1 MDQVLAQAKIAI
13 LPTSKVWDGQRAYER
28 KLGTAA
34 SKSRGLFLSSLLFCL
49 TDGVAAK
56 GTRGRQSKTAEVVTT
71 EDDEPMED
79 VAEKPKKTAPKPR
92 PRRAA
97 AVRTTRARKAEVDAD
112 EEEDAE
118 ADADADA
125 DGDADPDI
133 HLTPPATPPV
143 RAARPR
149 RGAKPA
155 AAAASP
161 PPRPDS
167 LPPSSPLSQ
176 SSAAT
181 PRKRARPAEE
191 EDEEDVGAAPA
202 SPALSD
208 ASQYSEVILKRKR
221 ARH

>member
-56 GTRGRQSKTAEVVTT
+56 GTRGKQSKTAEVVTT

-125 DGDADPDI
+125 DGDVDPDI
-133 HLTPPATPPV
+133 HSPRLPRRLCV
-143 RAARPR
+143 RRGPGGEPSLRQQQRRRHRAPTRFRRRRPSRSRLRRHRESVRGLLRRRTRRMWALRRPR
-149 RGAKPA
+149 RHCRTRR
-155 AAAASP
+155 S
-161 PPRPDS
+161 
-167 LPPSSPLSQ
+167 
-176 SSAAT
+176 T
-181 PRKRARPAEE
+181 AR
-191 EDEEDVGAAPA
+191 
-202 SPALSD
+202 
-208 ASQYSEVILKRKR
+208 
-221 ARH
+221 